1 MSNDKRFHD
10 YQSDLAS
17 LKEGMTLLEQNLD
30 QETKNKI
37 AKLII
42 EKCQKLSSSFETLR
56 NELEE
61 KVRL

>member
-10 YQSDLAS
+10 YQSDLAG

-42 EKCQKLSSSFETLR
+42 EKCQKLSSGFETLKV
-56 NELEE
+56 ELEQ
-61 KVRL
+61 KVHL